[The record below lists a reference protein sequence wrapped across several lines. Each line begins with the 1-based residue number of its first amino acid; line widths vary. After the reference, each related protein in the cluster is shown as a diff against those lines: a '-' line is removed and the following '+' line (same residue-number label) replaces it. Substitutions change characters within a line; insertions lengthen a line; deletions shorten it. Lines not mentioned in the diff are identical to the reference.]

1 MVEAMRIAVLGSECT
16 GKTELT
22 FALRA
27 RLAEQ
32 TGLRVAAVSEW
43 LRAWCDLHQRTPLQH
58 EQADIAQKQQRQ
70 IEAASACHDIVVCD
84 TTALMTAAYS
94 LWYFNDSSL
103 VHAAVAAHKTPHRS
117 ADLILL
123 TALDVPWQAD
133 GLQRDG
139 DHVREPIDSL
149 LRGLMHDHQLAF
161 CVIGGTSK
169 QRLDSA
175 LAATHL
181 SLQRRASSQPSG
193 HGLFGRLLNAPQGEP
208 RAGAPAQALKR
219 RRGAWS
225 CECCVPAAEQASLKQ
240 LQQNQNQKGAAGLNV
255 PNER

>member
-1 MVEAMRIAVLGSECT
+1 MAEAIRIAVLGSECT

-58 EQADIAQKQQRQ
+58 EQADIAQEQQRQ

-149 LRGLMHDHQLAF
+149 LRGLMHEHQLPF
-161 CVIGGTSK
+161 SVIGGTGA

-175 LAATHL
+175 LAAVRL
-181 SLQRRASSQPSG
+181 ALQARACEPSG
-193 HGLFGRLLNAPQGEP
+193 AAAGKGLFARLLHEPIGNVSTLAPGSAFKKQ
-208 RAGAPAQALKR
+208 
-219 RRGAWS
+219 RGAWS
-225 CECCVPAAEQASLKQ
+225 CECCVPSAEQASFKQ
-240 LQQNQNQKGAAGLNV
+240 LRTFK
-255 PNER
+255 